1 MSHLSM
7 KIRPPKA
14 AMTATGSRAEK
25 SFSMTEHKDTSF
37 TSFSIK
43 AETLNRLTLFQR
55 SRRGLTA
62 LKTIYLTLSVAGFYP
77 LRLLGGTLAD

>member
-1 MSHLSM
+1 M

-14 AMTATGSRAEK
+14 AMIATGSRAEK

-37 TSFSIK
+37 SIK
-43 AETLNRLTLFQR
+43 AETLNRLTLLQR

-62 LKTIYLTLSVAGFYP
+62 LKTIYLTL
-77 LRLLGGTLAD
+77 RLAITFLSHSL